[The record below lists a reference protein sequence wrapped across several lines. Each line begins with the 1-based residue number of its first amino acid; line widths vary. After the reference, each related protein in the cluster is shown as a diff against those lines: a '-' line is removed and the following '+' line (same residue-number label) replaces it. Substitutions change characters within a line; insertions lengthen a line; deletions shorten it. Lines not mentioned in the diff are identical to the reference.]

1 MEPLFERNA
10 VVQRVNQP
18 ESVGVILGSF
28 WDDQT
33 ETWTY
38 RVQFGNTIN
47 ALPESSLR
55 TLDQASDPWEKMQKR
70 SFSGV
75 EHFRNLITF
84 HKLISPT
91 ARVAYAYSTARTLF
105 FPHQFKPL
113 LKFLNNSG
121 KGILIADDVGLGK
134 TIEAGYILRELQARQ
149 ELERVIVLVPA
160 RLGIKWK
167 REMQLRFEEDFEIV
181 KGSDLIDFSRKIET
195 GKEVMPF
202 KWIVSYEGARSERVR
217 EAIENAQPNIDFLIV
232 DEAHRLRNTET
243 SQYKLGRILC
253 DLADTSIFLTATPVQ
268 NRLEDL
274 WNLLRLLSPDEF
286 PDWEIFLQQVRANRL
301 ILECQQSLSKRPADV
316 KKVKE
321 ILGNTN
327 IVKGLGAPVSE
338 IFLQSILNRL
348 DDNNHSTEDLAEL
361 SSDVSQLNILGH
373 MISRTRKSEAM
384 PNCARREAMWTKVK
398 FSHPEQS
405 IYESVENLCRTNPNE
420 NSASSWGFR
429 MATMMAYRATASCI
443 PAAIEYFSE
452 KLASKEKEYK
462 RNLDYYF
469 ESGELASEIEFVSED
484 SEKDVSNW
492 FEKKRDFLS
501 ELIDYWQINGG
512 IDTKLTM
519 LTDAIEK
526 IWKEDNERGLPNRK
540 IVIFSFFRK
549 TLEYLRKSLSE
560 DGIKLQLIYGPVK
573 LKDREKAIEDFLSN
587 DEVNILLT
595 SEVGGEGIDL
605 QKASVL
611 FNYDLPW
618 NPMVVEQRI
627 GRLDRIG
634 QTAEKILIVNLVV
647 NESIEERILQRLLN
661 KIGIFE
667 STIGEI
673 DPIIGDQIEDL
684 TRKALSGVLSPEQ
697 LEDELK
703 KEERA
708 IANRTVEAKQVRTQA
723 NNLFTSDQSLL
734 DEISALTGERQI
746 PKDADLLVFVN
757 KFLADRYPSY
767 QITNDSLNRVVSVN
781 FSPKL
786 GLDMEKAFK
795 LGNDVSSF
803 GRKISSGSVSLTI
816 SREVGYRHTNANLIH
831 IKHPLIRFILSEL
844 EGKFGNETFCLAV
857 PSSSVLEPGF
867 YAFAIN
873 MIEIRGDQT
882 RNKLAIAVT
891 DITKDRIWLEKSETN
906 TILSEM
912 LDQGKS
918 IADNLFPSMDFK
930 NLENRLLK
938 GLSKLRKEIDD
949 REHSFAQ
956 ARTEQR
962 KAISIRLAQM
972 KLEKT
977 KLRLHNLMNSDAKPF
992 AVKMGESKVLKAQ
1005 EGLDL
1010 ILKSYEETAPVGVE
1024 SWTDIAVGLLKVGDN
1039 L

>member
-1 MEPLFERNA
+1 MFERNA
-10 VVQRVNQP
+10 AVQRVNQP
-18 ESVGVILGSF
+18 ESVGIILGSF

-38 RVQFGNTIN
+38 KVQFGNSTI

-55 TLDQASDPWEKMQKR
+55 PLVQVSDPWEKMQNR

-75 EHFRNLITF
+75 EHFRNLLTF

-91 ARVAYAYSTARTLF
+91 SRVAYAYSTARTLF

-113 LKFLNNSG
+113 LKFLDNSG

-149 ELERVIVLVPA
+149 ETERVIVLAPA

-167 REMQLRFEEDFEIV
+167 KEMQSRFEEDFEII
-181 KGSDLIDFSRKIET
+181 KGSDLVNFSRSIEA

-202 KWIVSYEGARSERVR
+202 KWIVSYEGARSEKVR
-217 EAIENAQPNIDFLIV
+217 EAIENAQPSLDFLIV

-243 SQYKLGRILC
+243 SQFKLGRILC
-253 DLADTSIFLTATPVQ
+253 DLADTTIFLTATPVQ

-286 PDWEIFLQQVRANRL
+286 PDWDIFLQQVRANRL
-301 ILECQQSLSKRPADV
+301 ILECQQSLSKRPADIT
-316 KKVKE
+316 KVKE

-338 IFLQSILNRL
+338 VFLQSILDRL
-348 DDNNHSTEDLAEL
+348 DENNHSTEDLAEL
-361 SSDVSQLNILGH
+361 SADVSRLNILGH

-384 PNCARREAMWTKVK
+384 PNCARREAMWTKVR
-398 FSHPEQS
+398 FSPPEQS

-420 NSASSWGFR
+420 NYSISWGFR

-469 ESGELASEIEFVSED
+469 ESGELAAESEFASDD
-484 SEKDVSNW
+484 SENDVSDW

-512 IDTKLTM
+512 IDTKLKT
-519 LTDAIEK
+519 LTDAIEE
-526 IWKEDNERGLPNRK
+526 IWNEDRERGLPNRK
-540 IVIFSFFRK
+540 IVIFSFFKK

-560 DGIKLQLIYGPVK
+560 KGIKLQLIYGPVK
-573 LKDREKAIEDFLSN
+573 LKDRESAIEDFLSN
-587 DEVNILLT
+587 DAVNILLT

-634 QTAEKILIVNLVV
+634 QAAEKILIVNLVV

-684 TRKALSGVLSPEQ
+684 TRKALSGVLSPEE

-708 IANRTVEAKQVRTQA
+708 IANRTVEAKQIQNQA

-746 PKDADLLVFVN
+746 PKDADLLGFVN
-757 KFLADRYPSY
+757 KFLADRYPGY
-767 QITNDSLNRVVSVN
+767 QITDDSLNKVVSVK

-795 LGNDVSSF
+795 LGNDVPSF
-803 GRKISSGSVSLTI
+803 GRKISAGSVLLTI

-831 IKHPLIRFILSEL
+831 IKHPLIRFILSES
-844 EGKFGNETFCLAV
+844 EGKIGNETFCLAIRN
-857 PSSSVLEPGF
+857 SSVLESGF

-873 MIEIRGDQT
+873 MIEIRGEQT
-882 RNKLAIAVT
+882 RNKLAMAVINLT
-891 DITKDRIWLEKSETN
+891 NDKIWLEKNDTN
-906 TILSEM
+906 TILTEI

-918 IADNLFPSMDFK
+918 VSDSLFPPIDFK
-930 NLENRLLK
+930 NLENRLNQ
-938 GLSKLRKEIDD
+938 GLNKLRKEIDD
-949 REHSFAQ
+949 REISFAQ

-977 KLRLHNLMNSDAKPF
+977 KLRFDNLMNSEAKPF
-992 AVKMGESKVLKAQ
+992 ALKMGESKVLKAQ
-1005 EGLDL
+1005 EGLDST
-1010 ILKSYEETAPVGVE
+1010 LKSFEEISSVGVE
-1024 SWTDIAVGLLKVGDN
+1024 SWNDIAVGLLKVGGN
-1039 L
+1039 